1 MSMPN
6 IPDITP
12 KVEID
17 IEDTVSML
25 LSSIALEEIGL
36 SHIINAEAEK
46 VQFVL
51 GTLHKSSEK
60 QQFKARNINDILMVN
75 RSVDKTLRGVLKN
88 QMLLQMKLEDT
99 LELYDKLLSNNDG
112 ISCMPQSFDDSE
124 EC

>member
-1 MSMPN
+1 MSMPQ
-6 IPDITP
+6 IPDIAP
-12 KVEID
+12 KIDID

-51 GTLHKSSEK
+51 GTLHGNSEK
-60 QQFKARNINDILMVN
+60 KSFKVNNIDDILKVN

-99 LELYDKLLSNNDG
+99 IELYDKLTNSEG
-112 ISCMPQSFDDSE
+112 IVCSPESFDESE
-124 EC
+124 DC